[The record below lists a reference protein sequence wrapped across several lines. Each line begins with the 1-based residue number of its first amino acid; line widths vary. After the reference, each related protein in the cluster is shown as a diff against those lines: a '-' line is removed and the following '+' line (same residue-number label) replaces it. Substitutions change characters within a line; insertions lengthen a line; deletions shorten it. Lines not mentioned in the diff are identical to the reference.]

1 MKRKKKSDSSQKAVA
16 SDDLLALL
24 RDGKLEVTESNAEW
38 VKNSYCEAVSWN
50 SVFKAA
56 GLDYLEDPDRS
67 HDERM
72 FEEWLES
79 AFRGNF
85 ETDEQC
91 KQAIQSVR
99 TQVLDSLG

>member
-1 MKRKKKSDSSQKAVA
+1 MKKTPKKKRAAIASS
-16 SDDLLALL
+16 DLLALL
-24 RDGKLEVTESNAEW
+24 RDGKLEVTESNADW
-38 VKNSYCEAVSWN
+38 VKNAYCEAVSWN

-72 FEEWLES
+72 YEEWLES
-79 AFRGNF
+79 AFRDNF

-91 KQAIQSVR
+91 KNAIQSVR
-99 TQVLDSLG
+99 TQVLESLG